1 MSTFNP
7 IDTIPLPPQLY
18 TGLHQIAATAD
29 LTLAVGI
36 VILFGIGAI
45 AAMIMAQNQR
55 NHEERRG
62 AR

>member
-1 MSTFNP
+1 VSAFNS

-18 TGLHQIAATAD
+18 TGLHQIAAMAD

-45 AAMIMAQNQR
+45 AALIMAQNQR
-55 NHEERRG
+55 KHEERKGTR
-62 AR
+62 